1 MTSFPRGQHRD
12 WRRSCANILSAP
24 DEPVV
29 AGVPSK
35 GFVIPAAKIRE
46 GAICINVS
54 QHMNFGDGTDKRCAL
69 VPAVGK
75 VTIAILAR
83 NLLRL
88 FDNFHAKPTR
98 RPSRA
103 TVSHVR

>member
-1 MTSFPRGQHRD
+1 MPKRKS
-12 WRRSCANILSAP
+12 RRPSRSSA
-24 DEPVV
+24 
-29 AGVPSK
+29 
-35 GFVIPAAKIRE
+35 RE
-46 GAICINVS
+46 AAICINVS

-98 RPSRA
+98 RPLGVVGVVAAVAAAAACAALVLGKKR
-103 TVSHVR
+103 